1 MAHHKRHGPGLEVTV
16 PLSAMMALLFFS
28 LVLLSGC
35 GSARR
40 SEPIAG
46 PMPMAG
52 AGLTEGRKLFMRNC
66 DQCHPRGEAG
76 LAPALNNKPVP
87 AFVTKL
93 QVRHGL
99 GAMPSFSKEEISD
112 EDLGKIILYLEA
124 LRHHQ

>member
-1 MAHHKRHGPGLEVTV
+1 MTI
-16 PLSAMMALLFFS
+16 PLSAMMALLLSS
-28 LVLLSGC
+28 LVLLPGC

-46 PMPMAG
+46 PMPVAN
-52 AGLTEGRKLFMRNC
+52 APLTEGRKLFMRSC

-87 AFVTKL
+87 TFLMKF

-99 GAMPSFSKEEISD
+99 GAMPSFSKEDISD
-112 EDLGKIILYLEA
+112 EDLGKIILYLQA